1 MPSGAAR
8 KRFPRVRSSYFTVH
22 GCRLL
27 VFSLGTN
34 ASPAKCG
41 GSGHRDFDP
50 MWRLEPGLRARGQP
64 AGGSS
69 RHWRVSGSVSDFGCR
84 FSVVS
89 CCEPV
94 ACSSWLGGVGQRRRV
109 GAALPRGGLAS
120 WRWIGERTRCI
131 PGQKQQVSVRPQL
144 RAGHSISDSVSYCNG
159 TIRACT
165 TNRFGAAPIKWK
177 G

>member
-1 MPSGAAR
+1 VPSGAAR

-34 ASPAKCG
+34 ASPQNAGARGTEILIRCG
-41 GSGHRDFDP
+41 GWDP
-50 MWRLEPGLRARGQP
+50 NYAPGGQP